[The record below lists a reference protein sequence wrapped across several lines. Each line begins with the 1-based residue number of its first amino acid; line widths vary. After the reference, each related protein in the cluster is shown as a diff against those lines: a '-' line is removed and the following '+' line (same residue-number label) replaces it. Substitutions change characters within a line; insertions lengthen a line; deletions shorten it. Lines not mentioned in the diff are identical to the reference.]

1 MYHLIIENGTREG
14 ECIQPSGAE
23 LTIGRDTGNSL
34 RLVDDG
40 VSGRHCSLRITR
52 RGVTV
57 RDCGST
63 NGVYINGKPISE
75 ETRLPSGCLIEVGAV
90 GMRFVFLH
98 DVNSQT
104 LRTTLFFWLAVCM
117 VGLTFAI
124 QVAGV
129 GAAIWTREHQFTP
142 EETAAILK
150 RFPLPPDLAG
160 TSPAAVATPPAA
172 PIPAANPLGP

>member
-14 ECIQPSGAE
+14 ECIEPKGKE
-23 LTIGRDTGNSL
+23 LTIGRDTGNVL

-40 VSGRHCSLRITR
+40 VSGRHCAVRITR

-90 GMRFVFLH
+90 GMRFEFNH
-98 DVNSQT
+98 KVNSQR
-104 LRTTLFFWLAVCM
+104 LRRTGFFWLATAM

-124 QVAGV
+124 QIAGV
-129 GAAIWTREHQFTP
+129 GIAIWTRNHQFTP
-142 EETAAILK
+142 EETRAILNK
-150 RFPLPPDLAG
+150 FPLPPDLPG
-160 TSPAAVATPPAA
+160 VLPSTTTKPAAAPA
-172 PIPAANPLGP
+172 PAIIQPGP